1 MLFFREESVWV
12 KWFKEVILKGSIH
25 NYWTTTPK
33 QSYSWLANKL
43 LKLRDTIFP
52 LIKLRLQNGNAARFW
67 FDNWTPFGRLYDYLS
82 ASTNRLGIPLNA
94 TVSSLS
100 RNGLWQLPPARSE
113 NQLQL
118 HCHLTI
124 VQLTTEEDYY
134 EWELDGKRSTKFE
147 TGKLYTYL
155 CEERMDVQWHR
166 PIWTSRGIP
175 RHNLHSG
182 LWYKIDFLH
191 ATD

>member
-1 MLFFREESVWV
+1 MELNNFNTCSFAGWPSFSLIKRGITWNKACCLRLVWMLFFREESVWV
-12 KWFKEVILKGSIH
+12 KWFKEVILKGSFH

-33 QSYSWLANKL
+33 QSYSWLAKKL

-100 RNGLWQLPPARSE
+100 RNGLWKLPP
-113 NQLQL
+113 L
-118 HCHLTI
+118 
-124 VQLTTEEDYY
+124 
-134 EWELDGKRSTKFE
+134 
-147 TGKLYTYL
+147 
-155 CEERMDVQWHR
+155 
-166 PIWTSRGIP
+166 
-175 RHNLHSG
+175 
-182 LWYKIDFLH
+182 
-191 ATD
+191 